1 MESSDKMFSAILI
14 LGVTALCVPLP
25 ATRLR
30 CEGSSWGDNHP
41 SYSYA
46 IRHDRELT
54 FTWSPEHTQER
65 VKQQSYVLKI
75 SDNIREVVYDSGIIK
90 SSIPV
95 HTTVVSNL
103 KSGMTYE
110 WELMWSDG
118 VEFSNKAIGQFHTGL
133 SDVDWTGVP
142 WIGSNDTNLFRS
154 KFSTKSATKIKS
166 AILYL
171 SGLGYSHTTIN
182 GKDVSNSVLVSS
194 PWTNYARLV
203 GYSTYDV
210 TNIINLEAD
219 NVIGIELG
227 YGWRDESV
235 YKSKEPVPGDNTER
249 CFRTIIEYELQ
260 DGTSSRQNLS
270 WSQFMGPVISDS
282 VYNGETYDSRK
293 EQSGWDTGYYN
304 KSWPKATPVNGP
316 VGAMTPWSAP
326 QISISRVV
334 KPINITTPKPGYKV
348 VDFGIN
354 QAGVVRIRDI
364 SMKSGESIVLK
375 FAEILQ
381 HVGIPGITVEPGM
394 IYQGNLRGAK
404 ATDTY
409 IGNGES
415 NKTFTAKFT
424 YHGFRYVEVTG
435 SWIPTLDN
443 IEMLHFHSAVPAKTQ
458 LKFSSPIINGI
469 QKLAMGAQRSNM
481 MSVLTDCDQRD
492 ERLGWMGDAALSAET
507 ISLNYD
513 ANSFLKFAL
522 DMQSVE
528 VDSDGSLPDIV
539 PWVRGG
545 SRPGDVSWTL
555 AYPEEIHANLMI
567 NNDTVTAKLNFN
579 NMLRHQENIVSQ
591 AKSAGS
597 LGNMKTIY
605 GDWVPPPR
613 VKGSSRTAVKPT
625 SSYTSAFSY
634 LTITRMVGEVAAAIG
649 NQSVASSMAAQLDS
663 LKKQFNDAFYKNG
676 IYDKN
681 IDTDNSLAIVLGVA
695 GNTTGQHLVDVIR
708 NDTHHFYAGIIGFK
722 FLFDAL
728 YDFGYQQDALA
739 ILEATDY
746 PSIGFMITNTMEPA
760 TSNVWEL
767 IDGPYEGPGMNSRN
781 HHMFSSYS
789 SYLVRKLAGID
800 VLYETGV
807 VSLFP
812 APHIDLSS
820 SAATMQLPNGVVT
833 HNWTKEG
840 GIQCAKGF
848 RGERS
853 HPDANSLILSCGS
866 EGVIE
871 EILFASYGQ
880 PSGVQCGEYVQH
892 STCHHSRSVEVTEK
906 KCLGRNECEVDLK
919 EFLELECGDHM
930 RAAVR
935 CSNERK
941 VLVSATI
948 PIGTVAKI
956 HIPQGTVLK
965 GSDGK
970 LFDGTS
976 IELESGTSHFTLNDS
991 H

>member
-1 MESSDKMFSAILI
+1 MFSAILI

-142 WIGSNDTNLFRS
+142 WIGSNDTNLFRGM
-154 KFSTKSATKIKS
+154 FSLESTDNV
-166 AILYL
+166 ILSI
-171 SGLGYSHTTIN
+171 SGLGYSSVEIN
-182 GKDVSNSVLVSS
+182 GKIVSGYLVTS
-194 PWTNYARLV
+194 PWNENERTNMF
-203 GYSTYDV
+203 STFDISSAV
-210 TNIINLEAD
+210 VAGK
-219 NVIGIELG
+219 NVIGVALG
-227 YGWRDESV
+227 YGWRDRSRFPP
-235 YKSKEPVPGDNTER
+235 KDSIKGDNTER
-249 CFRTIIEYELQ
+249 VLRAIIAQ
-260 DGTSSRQNLS
+260 DSKNIFTSANS
-270 WSQFMGPVISDS
+270 WTTSQGPVSADS
-282 VYNGETYDSRK
+282 VYDGETHDSRNEK
-293 EQSGWDTGYYN
+293 SGW
-304 KSWPKATPVNGP
+304 STPQFVPGNDWKTASVISSPPSGR
-316 VGAMTPWSAP
+316 MLPWSAP
-326 QISISRVV
+326 RVSISREV
-334 KPINITTPKPGYKV
+334 KPINITQPHPGIYV
-348 VDFGIN
+348 VDFGVN
-354 QAGVVRIRDI
+354 LAGGIRLSNI
-364 SMKSGESIVLK
+364 SIPEGANVTLK
-375 FAEILQ
+375 FAEVLQ
-381 HVGIPGITVEPGM
+381 HANIPGITVDPGM
-394 IYQGNLRGAK
+394 IYTGNLRGAK
-404 ATDTY
+404 ATDVY
-409 IGNGES
+409 ISNGKVGS
-415 NKTFTAKFT
+415 FQPRFT
-424 YHGFRYVEVTG
+424 YHGFRYVQVTG
-435 SWIPTLDN
+435 MVPLMNN
-443 IEMLHFHSAVPAKTQ
+443 IEMLHFHSAVPMKTIT
-458 LKFSSPIINGI
+458 KFSSPILNAI
-469 QKLAMGAQRSNM
+469 QRLAVGAQRSNM

-492 ERLGWMGDAALSAET
+492 ERLGWMGDAALSADSISFNFDAASFFKT
-507 ISLNYD
+507 MSIIHRASLN
-513 ANSFLKFAL
+513 
-522 DMQSVE
+522 
-528 VDSDGSLPDIV
+528 SDGSLPDVV
-539 PWVRGG
+539 PFYRYGG
-545 SRPGDVSWTL
+545 RPGDVSWTM
-555 AYPEEIHANLMI
+555 AYPQVVYINWKTNGDIATVKEHLSTMI
-567 NNDTVTAKLNFN
+567 A
-579 NMLRHQENIVSQ
+579 HQKNIVAQ

-597 LGNMKTIY
+597 MGNMHTSY
-605 GDWVPPPR
+605 GDWVPPPHT
-613 VKGSSRTAVKPT
+613 KGDSKTSVKPT
-625 SSYTSAFSY
+625 RSYTTASSY
-634 LTITRMVGEVAAAIG
+634 LMITRMVSEMAFASGNTSIG
-649 NQSVASSMAAQLDS
+649 QDMAAQYKELQ
-663 LKKQFNDAFYKNG
+663 KEFNAAFLKNG
-676 IYDKN
+676 LYDKN
-681 IDTDNSLAIVLGVA
+681 IQTDNTLALANGVT
-695 GNTTGQHLVDVIR
+695 GNQSRAATELYKSVKDNG
-708 NDTHHFYAGIIGFK
+708 HHFYSGIIGFK
-722 FLFDAL
+722 FLFDGLHNAGHA
-728 YDFGYQQDALA
+728 DDALA
-739 ILEATDY
+739 VLEATDY
-746 PSIGFMITNTMEPA
+746 PSIGYMITNTMEPA
-760 TSNVWEL
+760 TENTWEL
-767 IDGPYEGPGMNSRN
+767 IDGPYEGPGMNSRD
-781 HHMFSSYS
+781 HHMWTSFSGYMI
-789 SYLVRKLAGID
+789 RKVSGID
-800 VLYETGV
+800 LHHETGV

-871 EILFASYGQ
+871 EVLFASYGQ